1 MENQTEAT
9 EFILLG
15 FTVEHWIEILL
26 FVAILIIFFL
36 ILMGNIII
44 IFITLVDIH
53 LKTPMYF
60 FLRNYSLLEISLTL
74 VVIPKM
80 LSNFL
85 SERKNISLPGCF
97 IQGFFFFFL
106 GTNVFFYLSIMS
118 FDRYVAVCNP
128 LRYATIM
135 NTRVCFHLLM
145 GSWTVSFLLVLPPSV
160 MTAKL
165 KFCGPNIIN
174 HLFCDTTPLFHLSC
188 QDTQLIEV
196 MTLFAAVFTLLI
208 TLAINIASYLR
219 IISTILS
226 IPSAA
231 GRKNAFS
238 TCSAHLTV
246 VSVLYGS
253 CIGRYIR
260 PPENRGEEF
269 DKVLALL
276 YALGIQVFT
285 PFIYTLRNKQVKQA
299 LRNVVKRVSVS
310 SHSQRHLGNL
320 LY

>member
-1 MENQTEAT
+1 MENQTEMT

-15 FTVEHWIEILL
+15 FVVERWLEILL
-26 FVAILIIFFL
+26 FVAILLTYFL
-36 ILMGNIII
+36 ILLGNIVI
-44 IFITLVDIH
+44 IFITLVDTH

-60 FLRNYSLLEISLTL
+60 FLRNYSLLEIPFTF

-80 LSNFL
+80 LSNL
-85 SERKNISLPGCF
+85 LAERKTISLPGCF
-97 IQGFFFFFL
+97 IQTFFFFFL
-106 GTNVFFYLSIMS
+106 GTNCLFYLSVMS

-135 NTRVCFHLLM
+135 NTRVCFQLLM
-145 GSWTVSFLLVLPPSV
+145 GSWGVSFLLVLPPSV
-160 MTAKL
+160 MTTKL

-174 HLFCDTTPLFHLSC
+174 HFFCDTTPLLQLSC
-188 QDTQLIEV
+188 QDTRLIEV
-196 MTLFAAVFTLLI
+196 MTLFAAVFTLLS
-208 TLAINIASYLR
+208 TFAINIASYLQ
-219 IISTILS
+219 IIGTILR

-238 TCSAHLTV
+238 TCSAHLIV

-260 PPENRGEEF
+260 PPENRGDEF

-276 YALGIQVFT
+276 YTLGIQIFN
-285 PFIYTLRNKQVKQA
+285 PFIYTLRNKPVKEA
-299 LRNVVKRVSVS
+299 LMKTFKRVSCRIPIHKGV
-310 SHSQRHLGNL
+310 
-320 LY
+320 

>member
-1 MENQTEAT
+1 MENQTEAK

-15 FTVEHWIEILL
+15 FAVKRWLEILL
-26 FVAILIIFFL
+26 FLGILITYFF
-36 ILMGNIII
+36 ILVGNIVI
-44 IFITLVDIH
+44 IFITLVDTH
-53 LKTPMYF
+53 LKMPMYF
-60 FLRNYSLLEISLTL
+60 FLRNYALLEISFTL

-80 LSNFL
+80 LSNL
-85 SERKNISLPGCF
+85 LTERKTISLPGCF
-97 IQGFFFFFL
+97 SQIFFFFFL

-135 NTRVCFHLLM
+135 NARVCFQLLM
-145 GSWTVSFLLVLPPSV
+145 GSWGVSFLLVLPPSV
-160 MTAKL
+160 MTAML

-174 HLFCDTTPLFHLSC
+174 HLFCDTTPLFQLSC
-188 QDTQLIEV
+188 QDTQLIEL
-196 MTLFAAVFTLLI
+196 MTLFAAVFTLLS

-219 IISTILS
+219 IIGTILR

-238 TCSAHLTV
+238 TCSAHLIV

-260 PPENRGEEF
+260 PPENRGEEI

-285 PFIYTLRNKQVKQA
+285 PFIYTLRNKQDKQA
-299 LRNVVKRVSVS
+299 LRNVVKRESIEV
-310 SHSQRHLGNL
+310 HILKGA
-320 LY
+320 